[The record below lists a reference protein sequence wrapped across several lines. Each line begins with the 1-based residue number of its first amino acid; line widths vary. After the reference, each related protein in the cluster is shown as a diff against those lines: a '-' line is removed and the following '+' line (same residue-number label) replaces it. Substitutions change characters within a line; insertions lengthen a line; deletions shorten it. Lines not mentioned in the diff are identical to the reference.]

1 MNHILWSTMDFKKLF
16 KSSIVGLLLLLAVG
30 CQETNPQLH
39 TLQGGAFGTTFSI
52 KYFHSDKLDLSVG
65 VDSVINAVNQSMSTY
80 WKDSDITRINQGD
93 STQITDAMF
102 QDVYKLAQ
110 RIHQES
116 GGYFDPTIGV
126 LRNAYGF
133 GDEKPLARIDS
144 LTLDSLMTYVG
155 FNKVKLNSDGTIS
168 KAHPQIYFDF
178 NAIAKGYGI
187 DRIVSYMKSE
197 GLTDFL
203 VELGG
208 EVYASGTNI
217 ERNSPWITGIEA
229 VDSNLEVRG
238 LQAKVSLQDL
248 AMAAS
253 GNYRKFRVDPN
264 SGKRYVHTLNPLTGS
279 AETSDVTSATVVAKT
294 CAEADAYATTF
305 MALGLAKSKE
315 LLSRLSGVE
324 AYLTFAVGDSTAVY
338 YSPGFEPLL
347 RD

>member
-1 MNHILWSTMDFKKLF
+1 MNLILWSTMDFKKLF
-16 KSSIVGLLLLLAVG
+16 KTGIVGLLLLSAVG
-30 CQETNPQLH
+30 CQETDLQLH

-116 GGYFDPTIGV
+116 EGYFDPTIGV

-144 LTLDSLMTYVG
+144 ITLDSLMTYVG
-155 FNKVKLNSDGTIS
+155 FNKVKLNPDGTIS

-187 DRIVSYMKSE
+187 DRIVSYMKGQ

-208 EVYASGTNI
+208 EVYAAGTNI
-217 ERNSPWITGIEA
+217 ERNSAWITGIEA

-338 YSPGFEPLL
+338 YSTGFEPLL